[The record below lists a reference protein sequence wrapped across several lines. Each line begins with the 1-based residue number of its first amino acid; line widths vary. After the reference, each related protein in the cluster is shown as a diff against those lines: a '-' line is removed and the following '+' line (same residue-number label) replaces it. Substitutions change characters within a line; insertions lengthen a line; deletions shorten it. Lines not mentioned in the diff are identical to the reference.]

1 MGKTPCD
8 ILVETFLFTFCL
20 YKTLRNPCI
29 EKQLSVILQRGERNK
44 ESLSLWFVQR
54 KEKWE
59 EMVEHWASPQLCQEQ
74 KTLGKELLG
83 GNTV

>member
-1 MGKTPCD
+1 MCYLGS
-8 ILVETFLFTFCL
+8 ETFLLTFCL
-20 YKTLRNPCI
+20 YKILRNPCI
-29 EKQLSVILQRGERNK
+29 GKWLSVILQRGERNK
-44 ESLSLWFVQR
+44 ESFSLWFVQR

-59 EMVEHWASPQLCQEQ
+59 ETVEALGFPQLCQEQ